1 MSYNHFE
8 QEYILESSSQLEA
21 AVKNNFP
28 FDPSNDSDFSFKGNE
43 LNNEEE
49 NLHNKSTNTYSSKSV
64 NPQIIEIINEV
75 TESIECVEIKK
86 EKEIE
91 NKSENSKELQKKR
104 KNSSASKNKINKK
117 LINF

>member
-8 QEYILESSSQLEA
+8 QEYSLESSFQLEDA
-21 AVKNNFP
+21 IKINFP
-28 FDPSNDSDFSFKGNE
+28 FDPSNSSDFSFKGNE

-75 TESIECVEIKK
+75 TEAIECVEIKK
-86 EKEIE
+86 EKILPLVKIKKI
-91 NKSENSKELQKKR
+91 KS
-104 KNSSASKNKINKK
+104 
-117 LINF
+117 

>member
-49 NLHNKSTNTYSSKSV
+49 NLHNKSTKKENKNDKDKDKEKQRDINKIDYRIKKPNIQIKSTYNSNSL
-64 NPQIIEIINEV
+64 
-75 TESIECVEIKK
+75 TSIEDK
-86 EKEIE
+86 
-91 NKSENSKELQKKR
+91 KKR
-104 KNSSASKNKINKK
+104 RRR
-117 LINF
+117 